1 MVKVELSYNPYVR
14 ETIVKFNGQE
24 PRVNSLIEKYKKS
37 ILQDWIDKLPSILY
51 DEMNGYGFE
60 FLFSGLE
67 DDFKR
72 IRAAFRRAGVPEG
85 EVCFIHKNTLDN
97 PVEKNKQI
105 NELLNWIS
113 SNPNRRFDYDAFK
126 EKYKDILETPFSF
139 ITINGENAESITLSN
154 ESINIENIENVEEL
168 SSSDITNI
176 PIVMYINSLDIVEI
190 RKSLQMVICRE
201 DINNKQL
208 FFCIRS
214 LGNRAQVERI
224 IYDLGIEN
232 PAIIKGLG
240 DDRIKEYFE
249 VYSLTEY
256 IKNMLDIFR
265 TEAKNVKKVL
275 SAENLKNQKV
285 NTEIYG
291 KIHRFENDIRLLKI
305 ANEKYQ
311 QRDNFVVPEEYN
323 RAIESFSAKVAEW
336 RNKKVNTHSV
346 EDALKM
352 ANELNKELEKY
363 YAEFVDFIDKTSIEK
378 SESIDELFSSWF
390 SETRVEPDYKP
401 VLDFNYEAKSYITP
415 KLVDKFM
422 ELKTERYVDPKSSI
436 LEMFK
441 SNSNEEKK
449 QVLELTYSYE
459 AWRIFALKE
468 YMPLCQRVIDDWITT
483 LSKYYSLLAQV
494 YHQHIVKL
502 IETKTK
508 EKNDAAE
515 QLSEEEKIHQMDN
528 DWLTA
533 MKDRIHLIERG

>member
-24 PRVNSLIEKYKKS
+24 PRVNSLIEKYKNC

-60 FLFSGLE
+60 FLFSGIE

-72 IRAAFRRAGVPEG
+72 IRETFRKANVPDG
-85 EVCFIHKNTLDN
+85 EVSFIHKNTLDD
-97 PVEKNKQI
+97 PLKKNKQI
-105 NELLNWIS
+105 NELLSWIS
-113 SNPNRRFDYDAFK
+113 SNPNRQFNYNEFK
-126 EKYKDILETPFSF
+126 EKYKEVLETPFSF
-139 ITINGENAESITLSN
+139 ITINGEGDDSITLSN

-168 SSSDITNI
+168 SSSDITNV
-176 PIVMYINSLDIVEI
+176 PVVMYMDSPNIVDI
-190 RKSLQMVICRE
+190 RKSLQLVICRE

-214 LGNRAQVERI
+214 VGNKTQVERI
-224 IYDLGIEN
+224 IMDLGIQN
-232 PAIIKGLG
+232 PAIIKGLD

-256 IKNMLDIFR
+256 IKSMLDIFR
-265 TEAKNVKKVL
+265 TETQKVKKVL
-275 SAENLKNQKV
+275 NMENMKNQR
-285 NTEIYG
+285 NNNEIYG
-291 KIHRFENDIRLLKI
+291 RIHRFENDIRLLKI

-323 RAIESFSAKVAEW
+323 KAISIFSDKVAEW
-336 RNKKVNTHSV
+336 RNKKVNTHSSD
-346 EDALKM
+346 EAIKM
-352 ANELNKELEKY
+352 ATELNKELERY
-363 YAEFVDFIDKTSIEK
+363 YAEFVDYIDRISIEK
-378 SESIDELFSSWF
+378 SESIDELFRAWF
-390 SETRVEPDYKP
+390 EDTKVEANYKP

-415 KLVDKFM
+415 GLMDKFM
-422 ELKTERYVDPKSSI
+422 GLKTERYVDPKSSI
-436 LEMFK
+436 IEMLI
-441 SNSNEEKK
+441 NSNEEKK
-449 QVLELTYSYE
+449 KVLELTYSYE
-459 AWRIFALKE
+459 AWRIQALKE

-494 YHQHIVKL
+494 YHQHIVEL
-502 IETKTK
+502 INTKTK
-508 EKNDAAE
+508 EKNNAAE

-533 MKDRIHLIERG
+533 LTDKIHLIERG